1 MKGRI
6 KKRKKSIYGYLFI
19 ALWLIGFAL
28 LVLWPMIQ
36 SGYFGLN
43 NVRITPA
50 GRVYQFVGF
59 KNFRDVW
66 LKDLFFVQE
75 LGGFL
80 IGTALQLP
88 IIIVFSLIIAILL
101 NQNFKGKGLYR
112 TIFFLPVIISSG
124 PVMNQLIDQGATTIP
139 LVDTAMLSSMF
150 NSFLPTWLAQPF
162 ADVFT
167 QMIVILWYSGVQIL
181 IFIAGLQKIDKSL
194 YEAAKIDGGSEWECF
209 WKITLPILKPLIL
222 LNSVYTL
229 VTLSNSGQNNIINLI
244 YSNMFN
250 ATRGYGFASAMAW
263 MYAFIILLLI
273 GIVLFLFRDTSMSQS
288 KIRKKRGRVNAGRNR
303 KKAKKKVVTRTS

>member
-1 MKGRI
+1 MKGI
-6 KKRKKSIYGYLFI
+6 FKKKNKKIYGYLFI
-19 ALWLIGFAL
+19 SLWIVGFAL

-36 SGYFGLN
+36 SAFFGLN

-50 GRVYQFVGF
+50 GRVYQFVGLN
-59 KNFRDVW
+59 NFRDVW

-80 IGTALQLP
+80 VGTALRVP
-88 IIIVFSLIIAILL
+88 IIVVFSLIIAILL
-101 NQNFKGKGLYR
+101 NQNIRGKGLFR

-124 PVMNQLIDQGATTIP
+124 PVMNQLIDQGATAIP
-139 LVDTAMLSSMF
+139 IVDTAMLANMF
-150 NSFLPTWLAQPF
+150 SSFLPVWLAQPVTDLF
-162 ADVFT
+162 A

-209 WKITLPILKPLIL
+209 WKITLPILKPLVL
-222 LNSVYTL
+222 LNSIYTL
-229 VTLSNSGQNNIINLI
+229 VTLSNSGQNSIIDLI

-263 MYAFIILLLI
+263 MYA
-273 GIVLFLFRDTSMSQS
+273 
-288 KIRKKRGRVNAGRNR
+288 
-303 KKAKKKVVTRTS
+303 